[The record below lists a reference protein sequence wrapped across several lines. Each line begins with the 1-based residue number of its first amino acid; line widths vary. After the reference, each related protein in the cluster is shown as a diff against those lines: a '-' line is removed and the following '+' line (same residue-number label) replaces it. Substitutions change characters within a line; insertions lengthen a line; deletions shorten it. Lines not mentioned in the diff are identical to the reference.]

1 MVYTG
6 EDLHLFSFK
15 TPILTYK
22 IEINNTN
29 NINVIRLLL
38 DIMPR
43 NAKNYSNTHIYKFI
57 CKDSSIKNCY
67 VGHTVN
73 FSDRKAIHKSD
84 YIKSPER
91 RLYKCI
97 SENGGWD
104 NWDMILIETINC
116 KNNSEAKLREGYW
129 IKELNADLNMNKSV
143 FISSDGVSTDDI
155 VADNKKEQNKL
166 KTNFRQKKEKEE
178 LQKLQIE
185 NQTLKDELQ
194 KIQIENQTLKD
205 TILSQKLLH
214 KE

>member
-1 MVYTG
+1 
-6 EDLHLFSFK
+6 
-15 TPILTYK
+15 
-22 IEINNTN
+22 
-29 NINVIRLLL
+29 
-38 DIMPR
+38 MPR
-43 NAKNYSNTHIYKFI
+43 NAKNYSNTYIYKFI

-73 FSDRKAIHKSD
+73 FSHRKHIHNLD
-84 YIKSPER
+84 YIKYPER
-91 RLYKCI
+91 RLYKFI

-104 NWDMILIETINC
+104 NWDMIVIETINC

-185 NQTLKDELQ
+185 NQTLKEELQ
-194 KIQIENQTLKD
+194 KFQIENQTLKD

-214 KE
+214 KEYK